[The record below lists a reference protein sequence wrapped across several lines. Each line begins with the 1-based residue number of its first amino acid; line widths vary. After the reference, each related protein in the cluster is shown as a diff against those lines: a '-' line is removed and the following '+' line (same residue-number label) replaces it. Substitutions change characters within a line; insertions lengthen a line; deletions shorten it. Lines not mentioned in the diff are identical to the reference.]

1 MATMASHVA
10 ARLVQD
16 TQIVSYTGSRVY
28 AHDIRLDGPDAHPE
42 IVGPYGFLQPHIV
55 VDDAGGGA
63 APFGPSAA
71 YQDIIHVWIFAE
83 SGTTG
88 RTAIEALTA
97 RVLVRLHRWQEANT
111 KALLM
116 FATRTGYVADPSPA
130 TGAQE
135 RLTFSVA
142 GVIAGVST

>member
-1 MATMASHVA
+1 MASHVA

-16 TQIVSYTGSRVY
+16 TQVASYTANRVY
-28 AHDIRLDGPDAHPE
+28 GWDIRLDGPDAHPE
-42 IVGPYGFLQPHIV
+42 VTGPHGFLQPHIV

-63 APFGPSAA
+63 ATFGPSGAF
-71 YQDIIHVWIFAE
+71 DDLIHVWIFAE
-83 SGTTG
+83 ASTTG

-116 FATRTGYVADPSPA
+116 FATRTGYVADPPPG

-135 RLTFSVA
+135 RLTFSVS
-142 GVIAGVST
+142 GMIQGVST